1 MTTQTISDRKDA
13 HLSRCLLPD
22 MRGSGCTL
30 TNIHLP
36 YEADFP
42 IADSAL
48 DASTTIAGRPLAFP
62 LIIGCMTGGTPA
74 ATEFNETLRQIAAE
88 FGIGLGLGSIRA
100 CLENTSLLPTYG
112 SASAPWLFGN
122 IGISE
127 IMRERHAPETVRATL
142 QKLGCHGLYI
152 HFNMIQEW
160 LQPEGDH
167 DLYTDLD
174 ILNRFI
180 NRLDMPV
187 LLKEVGS
194 GIGGKCAQ
202 RLAKLNIRGI
212 ETASQNGTS
221 WIRIEASR
229 RSPALD
235 PLFTRALDQI
245 GIPLDQAIRDCRQAL
260 GKRTVIASGGIEDPL
275 TLVKSL
281 ACGADAVSIAQPI
294 YAAYKSGGPQAAKI
308 WIHDLIQTSRLIW
321 RSTGAKNIS
330 TLRLVALG

>member
-1 MTTQTISDRKDA
+1 MTTQNISNRKDA

-22 MRGSGCTL
+22 MRGSGSTL
-30 TNIHLP
+30 PNIHLP

-42 IADSAL
+42 ISDTAL
-48 DASTTIAGRPLAFP
+48 DTSTSIADRQLAFP
-62 LIIGCMTGGTPA
+62 LIIGCMTGGTHA
-74 ATEFNETLRQIAAE
+74 ATEFNETLRQIAGE

-100 CLENTSLLPTYG
+100 CLENAALLPTYG
-112 SASAPWLFGN
+112 VTSTHWLFGN

-127 IMRERHAPETVRATL
+127 IMHERHTPDTVRATL

-180 NRLDMPV
+180 NHLDMPV
-187 LLKEVGS
+187 ILKEVGS

-229 RSPALD
+229 RSPTLD
-235 PLFTRALDQI
+235 PLFTHALDQI
-245 GIPLDQAIRDCRQAL
+245 GIPLERAICDCRQAL

-275 TLVKSL
+275 TLVKCL

-294 YAAYKSGGPQAAKI
+294 YAAYKSGGTQAARR

-321 RSTGAKNIS
+321 RSTGSKNIS
-330 TLRLVALG
+330 TLRQVIL